1 MFNPHLSQREKEINR
16 QEALAYAERDRL
28 ARQAKGDI
36 ASRRWHPL
44 LAVAAVLTRLKA
56 LLTRQR
62 YTGRLERST
71 QR

>member
-28 ARQAKGDI
+28 ARLAQGHKS
-36 ASRRWHPL
+36 SRRWHLSLP
-44 LAVAAVLTRLKA
+44 VAAAFDRVRA
-56 LLTRQR
+56 LLKRPR
-62 YTGRLERST
+62 PAGRLEGST

>member
-28 ARQAKGDI
+28 AKLAQGPR
-36 ASRRWHPL
+36 ASRRWHL
-44 LAVAAVLTRLKA
+44 SLAVAVVFDRIRTLLKRPRHA
-56 LLTRQR
+56 C
-62 YTGRLERST
+62 RLEHSN